1 MFDEYCWGGRSK
13 SSVSP
18 LFSTGRGSSVVE
30 QPIRNRQVASSTLAL
45 GSTIS
50 REYGQLTRARLSVA
64 GVEQPIVPELSPFDF
79 AAPSRTRRIRRSPCP
94 KAARTTAEVLARRG
108 RPVCG
113 SFATRFVAGDFLQ
126 QTPPG
131 KKVGYL
137 YAILTFLF

>member
-1 MFDEYCWGGRSK
+1 M
-13 SSVSP
+13 
-18 LFSTGRGSSVVE
+18 VE

-94 KAARTTAEVLARRG
+94 KAARTTAGVLARRG

-113 SFATRFVAGDFLQ
+113 SFATRFFAGDFLQ
-126 QTPPG
+126 PTPPG